1 MPCSQDNNI
10 SLRAVSVIGERIT
23 LRSNWRKVYLRP
35 IVFSLKQGVG
45 ASESSACAQN
55 TIYEGIGASSSVS
68 VESGVAVVC
77 GINGIKAERVGN
89 LVSITLAVCGFI
101 ANKDRGCTSGSGS
114 PESVRLSL
122 VVSCIS

>member
-1 MPCSQDNNI
+1 MQDCCSEKSMPCSQDNNI
-10 SLRAVSVIGERIT
+10 SLKAVSVTGERIT

-45 ASESSACAQN
+45 ASGPSACVQD
-55 TIYEGIGASSSVS
+55 TVDEGIGASSSVS

-77 GINGIKAERVGN
+77 G
-89 LVSITLAVCGFI
+89 FI
-101 ANKDRGCTSGSGS
+101 ANKDRGSTSGSGS